1 MNSYKIII
9 GYYNKICSVCNKEI
23 PIIFTQAGL
32 LKINENE
39 NQLLYN
45 GHFKCI
51 KKSMIRLIYK
61 Y

>member
-9 GYYNKICSVCNKEI
+9 GYYNKICSVYNKEI

-45 GHFKCI
+45 GHY
-51 KKSMIRLIYK
+51 KSIQ
-61 Y
+61 

>member
-51 KKSMIRLIYK
+51 KK
-61 Y
+61 

>member
-9 GYYNKICSVCNKEI
+9 GYYNKEI
-23 PIIFTQAGL
+23 PIIFTQAGF

-51 KKSMIRLIYK
+51 KNK
-61 Y
+61 YDKINL

>member
-32 LKINENE
+32 IKISQNENK
-39 NQLLYN
+39 LLYYR
-45 GHFKCI
+45 HVKCI
-51 KKSMIRLIYK
+51 KNK
-61 Y
+61 YDKINL